1 VIEGLRMSGFI
12 DEADR
17 IQGILLPERVDEYV
31 SEENPVRVIDA
42 FVGELDLA
50 KLGFDGVEAK
60 STGRPGYHPA
70 TMLKIYLYG
79 YLNRVQSSR
88 RLEQEARR
96 NLELMWLVGRL
107 APDFKTLADFRAQN
121 TAAIKNVCRE
131 FIVLCRQW
139 GLFTEATVAIDGSKF
154 KAVNHRDRNFTSG
167 KMKTRMALIEQS
179 IAEYLKQLDRM
190 DRKETPSAPRQVT
203 RLKERIG
210 RLKQEMR
217 RLRGLKSR
225 MEATPDGQVSLI
237 DPDARSM
244 ASQGKGTGTVGYN
257 VQTAVDT
264 KNHLIVTHEVT
275 NVGSDRHQLKKMAD
289 AARDAL
295 GTDKLTAIADRGYYS
310 GEEIKACDDAGIVPL
325 VPKSMTS
332 NSRADGRY
340 DKSDFVYIPKRDAY
354 RCPAGEYA
362 IRRFTSIEHGMAI
375 YKYWSSACPRCAIR
389 SKCTTSEYRR
399 IGRWE
404 HEQVLDQMQARLD
417 RDPSRMQLRRQTA
430 EHPFGT
436 IKSWMGATHFLCRTL
451 PKVSAEMSL
460 HVLAYNLKRVMRI
473 MGTGALMQALRT

>member
-1 VIEGLRMSGFI
+1 VIEGLRMSRFI

-17 IQGILLPERVDEYV
+17 NQGTLLPERVEEYV

-42 FVGELDLA
+42 FISELDLS
-50 KLGFDGVEAK
+50 KLGFAGTEPKA
-60 STGRPGYHPA
+60 TGRPGYHPS

-79 YLNRVQSSR
+79 YLNRIQSSR

-107 APDFKTLADFRAQN
+107 APDFKTLADFRADN
-121 TAAIKNVCRE
+121 AAAIKNVCRE

-139 GLFTEATVAIDGSKF
+139 GLLTETTVAIDGSKF

-167 KMKTRMALIEQS
+167 KMKMRMALIEQS
-179 IAEYLKQLDRM
+179 IAAYLTQLDRI
-190 DRKETPSAPRQVT
+190 DRQETRRTSQHSQK
-203 RLKERIG
+203 LKDRIG
-210 RLKQEMR
+210 ALKQEMR
-217 RLRGLKSR
+217 RLRGLKVR
-225 MEATPDGQVSLI
+225 MEASPDGQVSLV

-257 VQTAVDT
+257 VQNAVET

-275 NVGSDRHQLKKMAD
+275 NVGSDRHQLKRMAD
-289 AARDAL
+289 AAREAL
-295 GTDKLTAIADRGYYS
+295 GTQKLTAIADRGYYS
-310 GEEIKACDDAGIVPL
+310 GEEIKACDDAGIVAL
-325 VPKSMTS
+325 VPKVLTS
-332 NSRADGRY
+332 NSRAEGRF
-340 DKSDFVYIPKRDAY
+340 DKRDFVYIRKRDAY

-362 IRRFTSIEHGMAI
+362 IRRFASIEKGMTI
-375 YKYWSSACPRCAIR
+375 YKYWSSACPGCTLRDR
-389 SKCTTSEYRR
+389 CTTSQYRR

-404 HEQVLDQMQARLD
+404 HEQVLDKMQARLD
-417 RDPSRMQLRRQTA
+417 RDPTRMQVRRQTA

-473 MGTGALMQALRT
+473 MGTAGLVQALRA